1 MNKAFITFICILN
14 LVHVMIHLASSSKES
29 TMIRDWHTIHF
40 DTIRFG
46 RVLPVTMIVSLPFF
60 FFFDFFFDFF
70 WFFFYHGP
78 SDKNFF
84 QSARW
89 FFYRSMA
96 VPTFT
101 VIPCTSTT
109 DGAQSYVEVPSL
121 VQPLGQGFFLDASG
135 DTWST
140 GGQLLRWWRVVLHT
154 RLLQWQ
160 IHHEHKTVDKVKPPT
175 CGHWLRLRVASLCL
189 PPTR

>member
-70 WFFFYHGP
+70 WFFFTMVRLIRIFSNQPVGFFLSFHGGP
-78 SDKNFF
+78 NSDNVVVKIPKFKAF
-84 QSARW
+84 R
-89 FFYRSMA
+89 YL
-96 VPTFT
+96 PTFT
-101 VIPCTSTT
+101 AISSTSTT
-109 DGAQSYVEVPSL
+109 DGAQSYVEVHHSCSHS
-121 VQPLGQGFFLDASG
+121 VKCSSWTQVGTLGLPVGNCYN
-135 DTWST
+135 
-140 GGQLLRWWRVVLHT
+140 GGVGYC
-154 RLLQWQ
+154 
-160 IHHEHKTVDKVKPPT
+160 I
-175 CGHWLRLRVASLCL
+175 
-189 PPTR
+189 